1 MTKFYDWMITRTIR
15 CSGLHLHRPNTSTGS
30 TPASAGTYS
39 FKATPLDSQG
49 PGGGPV
55 YGYAQSRRRPG
66 TNMVFVVPVAGSTSA
81 ANPMRDHPASVR
93 QGTAVQNLLIMLC
106 AATSACLA
114 WLAYGDHEMGSQF
127 GLHQLTILSV
137 VARRTER
144 CTLLEHHEL
153 WLGMHL
159 SNAKGQEVSVDLE
172 PA

>member
-66 TNMVFVVPVAGSTSA
+66 TNMVFVVPVAGSRYGRA
-81 ANPMRDHPASVR
+81 EVASNWHKHGLRRSVA
-93 QGTAVQNLLIMLC
+93 G
-106 AATSACLA
+106 SAC
-114 WLAYGDHEMGSQF
+114 
-127 GLHQLTILSV
+127 
-137 VARRTER
+137 
-144 CTLLEHHEL
+144 
-153 WLGMHL
+153 GMPYRL
-159 SNAKGQEVSVDLE
+159 RGGGQ
-172 PA
+172 